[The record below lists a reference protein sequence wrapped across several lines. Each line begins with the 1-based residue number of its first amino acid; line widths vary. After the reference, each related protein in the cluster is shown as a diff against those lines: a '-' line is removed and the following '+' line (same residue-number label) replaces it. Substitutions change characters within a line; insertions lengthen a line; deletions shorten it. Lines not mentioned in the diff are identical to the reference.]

1 LDGWFGWGGMSP
13 YYYDYGTNV
22 VYQDDN
28 VYVGG
33 QDYGTADQY
42 YQQAQNLANTGAEAE
57 APAEGDWLPLGVFA
71 LTHDSQANMTCQLAV
86 NKEGVIR
93 GNYTNTVT
101 QQTAPIHG
109 SVDKKTQRA
118 AWTVG
123 DNKDT
128 VIETGV
134 SNLTKDEAPALIH
147 YGADRTEQW
156 VLVRMKQEDQS
167 SEARQG

>member
-1 LDGWFGWGGMSP
+1 VAALGRLCPDP
-13 YYYDYGTNV
+13 RLA
-22 VYQDDN
+22 
-28 VYVGG
+28 G
-33 QDYGTADQY
+33 QY
-42 YQQAQNLANTGAEAE
+42 
-57 APAEGDWLPLGVFA
+57 A
-71 LTHDSQANMTCQLAV
+71 LQLAV
-86 NKEGVIR
+86 NKDGVLR

-101 QQTAPIHG
+101 KQTSPIHG

-147 YGADRTEQW
+147 HGADKTEQW
-156 VLVRMKQEDQS
+156 VLVRMKKDGQQS
-167 SEARQG
+167 GSQSAS